1 MLDIFLYIYFKKDF
15 GTSIVIKKHVQTN
28 ERGNLL
34 VLNQRAI
41 IQSMPGELRDTIY
54 KTEL

>member
-1 MLDIFLYIYFKKDF
+1 MTFFYIYFEKYFD
-15 GTSIVIKKHVQTN
+15 TSIVIKKHIQTN

-34 VLNQRAI
+34 GLNQRAI